1 MAQQLINAIAI
12 GSIYALFAVGYTLV
26 FGVLD
31 VLNLAHSAVFMLGAV
46 FAYSLLVLHGQSF
59 WVALPLA
66 VLASGAV
73 GLVIEFVALR
83 PLRRRRAPPIAA
95 LISTIGLALI
105 FVAIVEQAAPGTALG
120 QLFGWLWQSGAN
132 STRYPPSAI
141 PDPIWHVGGVTIE
154 AVQVAIVVLTL
165 LLMLLLGGLLRFT
178 QLGRAL
184 RAVAENPKA
193 AMLLG
198 IEVDRIFAVTLFVSS
213 ALGGLAGI
221 LFAVANA
228 DIDPYIGR
236 DQVELKG
243 LAVIVL
249 GGMGSVPG
257 AVAGG
262 YLLGLIEVLSFV
274 RFGSFAESGVA
285 FLALFLM
292 LVLRPQGLFGTR
304 LRERL

>member
-1 MAQQLINAIAI
+1 MGQQVLNAISI

-46 FAYSLLVLHGQSF
+46 IAYSLVVIHGMPF
-59 WVALPLA
+59 FVAAPLA
-66 VLASGAV
+66 VLASGV
-73 GLVIEFVALR
+73 LGLLIEFVALR
-83 PLRRRRAPPIAA
+83 PLRRRGAPPISA
-95 LISTIGLALI
+95 LISTIGLALV
-105 FVAIVEQAAPGTALG
+105 FVAIVEQARTGTA
-120 QLFGWLWQSGAN
+120 FAWLWHEGAN
-132 STRYPPSAI
+132 SARFPTNVMPNPT
-141 PDPIWHVGGVTIE
+141 WHVAGLTIEGNRLAIVAVTI
-154 AVQVAIVVLTL
+154 ILVLV
-165 LLMLLLGGLLRFT
+165 LGYVMRYT
-178 QLGRAL
+178 QIGRAL

-193 AMLLG
+193 ALLLG
-198 IEVDRIFAVTLFVSS
+198 IQVDRIFATTLFISS

-221 LFAVANA
+221 LFAIATSN
-228 DIDPYIGR
+228 IDPYIGR

-249 GGMGSVPG
+249 GGMGSIPG

-262 YLLGLIEVLSFV
+262 YLLGLIEVFAFI
-274 RFGSFAESGVA
+274 RFGSTVEAGVA

-292 LVLRPQGLFGTR
+292 LVIRPQGLFGAK